1 MADEQTAHPSN
12 RHLFI
17 ADNLDLLRQLDNE
30 TVDLVCIDPPFAK
43 SQTFI
48 GEMKPPLSEEERRSE
63 LEQMASWGIGTQRE
77 AEAAGIEWP
86 NGGRAK
92 AQFRDVWSWEED
104 VHEDWVRGLE
114 ADYPQIA
121 SLVET
126 ARVVHSEGHAAYLT
140 YMAVRFVEIRRI
152 LKPTGSFFVHC
163 DATAD
168 SYLRLL
174 LDAIF
179 GPDNFRNGIAW
190 CYTGPANVKRWFPRK
205 HDAILFY
212 AKSKRAFF
220 DRDAVRIPYSASF
233 TKRRAYTEGESG
245 ITAGYSTGRT
255 AEELTEEFGSGKVVE
270 DWWTDI
276 PAGGQIPNW
285 ELTGYPTQKPVRLAE
300 RIIRAVTRPGD
311 VVLDCFAGC
320 AYVPV
325 AAELNGRQWLACD
338 ISPRALTVVKRQ
350 FNKFRMSVDGE
361 QVTDL
366 PLLIPDAD
374 ITVAG
379 PGGLPQ
385 RTGPDPETDPPAP
398 LRPPSKFKL
407 PSSDIPDA
415 EMREFLLK
423 LSGYRC
429 WTCGF
434 TNTVETSS
442 GTYEKYETTENF
454 ELDHIIPKSQGG
466 SHQMPNRAPVCK
478 TCNSNKHGRN
488 ITLRAF
494 RDENAREKR
503 LRVPSVED
511 LVELGWAENEALEY
525 FANHRR
531 QQRG

>member
-1 MADEQTAHPSN
+1 MTDKQTAHPCN

-17 ADNLDLLRQLDNE
+17 ADNLDLLRRLDNE

-43 SQTFI
+43 SQTFV
-48 GEMKPPLSEEERRSE
+48 GEMKPPLSEEERRGE
-63 LEQMASWGIGTQRE
+63 LEQMASWGIVDRRE

-86 NGGRAK
+86 DGGRGK

-121 SLVET
+121 ALVET

-205 HDAILFY
+205 HDSILFY

-233 TKRRAYTEGESG
+233 TKRRAYTEGETG

-285 ELTGYPTQKPVRLAE
+285 ELTGYPTQKPVKLAE
-300 RIIRAVTRPGD
+300 RIIRAATRPGE

-379 PGGLPQ
+379 PGNLPQ
-385 RTGPDPETDPPAP
+385 RTDQDPATDPPAP
-398 LRPPSKFKL
+398 LRPPGKFKR
-407 PSSDIPDA
+407 PSSDIPA
-415 EMREFLLK
+415 TEMREFLLK

-434 TNTVETSS
+434 ANTVEISP
-442 GTYEKYETTENF
+442 GVYEKYETTENF
-454 ELDHIIPKSQGG
+454 VLDHVVPKSKGG
-466 SHQMPNRAPVCK
+466 SHQITNPAPICH
-478 TCNSNKHGRN
+478 TCNLRKAGR
-488 ITLRAF
+488 IISLREF
-494 RDENAREKR
+494 RNENAREER
-503 LRVPSVED
+503 LRVPFIED
-511 LVELGWAENEALEY
+511 LVDLGWAENETLEY
-525 FANHRR
+525 FVNHRMK
-531 QQRG
+531 QSG